1 MEDVEYEIYILNK
14 VGGNMYTVEEIA
26 NELDISKV
34 TIYSKL
40 RKFPDEVIV
49 KKGKKYVTDKLF
61 DVIKGEVDSK
71 REETVHDIKVSI
83 NGSVV
88 EDVDEVAEINELN
101 QGLIEAVIG
110 QLNEKD
116 IQLKEKDNQ
125 IKTLQKLIENSQM
138 LLKHEQEKD
147 LKKISMESHFE
158 EFDKKLTDI
167 KEKLDQRRKLEIE
180 LKERRE
186 KKKLWNRIFK

>member
-1 MEDVEYEIYILNK
+1 
-14 VGGNMYTVEEIA
+14 MYTVEEIA

-40 RKFPDEVIV
+40 RKFPDEVII
-49 KKGKKYVTDKLF
+49 KKGKKYITDRLF
-61 DVIKGEVDSK
+61 DVIKDELDSK
-71 REETVHDIKVSI
+71 KEDNPHDIKVSI

-88 EDVDEVAEINELN
+88 EDINEANEISELN

-116 IQLKEKDNQ
+116 MQIKEKDNQ
-125 IKTLQKLIENSQM
+125 IRTLQKLIENSQM
-138 LLKHEQEKD
+138 ILKQEQEKD

-158 EFDKKLTDI
+158 EFDKKLTEI

-180 LKERRE
+180 LKERKE
-186 KKKLWNRIFK
+186 NKKLWNKIFK

>member
-1 MEDVEYEIYILNK
+1 
-14 VGGNMYTVEEIA
+14 MYTVEEIA
-26 NELDISKV
+26 NELDVSKV

-40 RKFPDEVIV
+40 KKFPDEVIV
-49 KKGKKYVTDKLF
+49 KRGKKYVTDKLF
-61 DVIKGEVDSK
+61 DVIKGEIDNK
-71 REETVHDIKVSI
+71 KEDKIQDIKVSI

-88 EDVDEVAEINELN
+88 EDISEDTDINEINQELIN
-101 QGLIEAVIG
+101 AMLG

-116 IQLKEKDNQ
+116 IQIKEKDNQ
-125 IKTLQKLIENSQM
+125 IKTLQKLIGNSQM
-138 LLKHEQEKD
+138 LLKQEQEKD
-147 LKKISMESHFE
+147 LEKISMESHFE

-180 LKERRE
+180 LKESRE

>member
-1 MEDVEYEIYILNK
+1 
-14 VGGNMYTVEEIA
+14 MYTVEEIA

-40 RKFPDEVIV
+40 RKFPDEVVV

-61 DVIKGEVDSK
+61 DVIKDELDSK
-71 REETVHDIKVSI
+71 KDDKVHDIKVSI

-88 EDVDEVAEINELN
+88 EEVDEATEISELN
-101 QGLIEAVIG
+101 KGLIDAVIG

>member
-1 MEDVEYEIYILNK
+1 
-14 VGGNMYTVEEIA
+14 MYTVEEIA
-26 NELDISKV
+26 NELDVSKV

-40 RKFPDEVIV
+40 KKFPDEVIV
-49 KKGKKYVTDKLF
+49 KRGKKYVTDKLF
-61 DVIKGEVDSK
+61 DVIKGEIDSK
-71 REETVHDIKVSI
+71 KEDKIQDIKVSI

-88 EDVDEVAEINELN
+88 EDISEDTDINEINQELIN
-101 QGLIEAVIG
+101 AMLG

-116 IQLKEKDNQ
+116 IQIKEKDNQ

-138 LLKHEQEKD
+138 LLKQEQEKD
-147 LKKISMESHFE
+147 LEKISMESHFE

-180 LKERRE
+180 LKESRE